1 MDVEPTTSTSGQLLS
16 FETSANGT
24 SIVKILI
31 EISAHERLSI
41 PLQKSEL
48 PGVPKSRSG
57 PIQAY
62 VYIYTN
68 LLPFVS
74 YVYRSKGANSGS
86 NISLLSPLKRRC

>member
-16 FETSANGT
+16 SETSANGT

-62 VYIYTN
+62 VYIYIQIFC
-68 LLPFVS
+68 LLFHTSIVPREPTRDQI
-74 YVYRSKGANSGS
+74 YHYC
-86 NISLLSPLKRRC
+86 LP